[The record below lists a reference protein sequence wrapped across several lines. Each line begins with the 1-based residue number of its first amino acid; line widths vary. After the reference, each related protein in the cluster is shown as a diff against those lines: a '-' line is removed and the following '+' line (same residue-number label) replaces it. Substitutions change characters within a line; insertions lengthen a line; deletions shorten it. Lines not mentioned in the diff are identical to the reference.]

1 MLETLQNVLDRV
13 LDTMSFHLFTYVPP
27 LVVALLVVVLFW
39 AVAKAVRWTLAKAI
53 KGTGIDR
60 FLSDSGLRSM
70 FDSAGRLH
78 GTPLVAGAA
87 YWLILGGGILVALN
101 VFNTNLTTRM
111 VEAAVFLF
119 PKAVTAGFILLLGAW
134 LAQYLGR
141 SVLVWASNEDLPGP
155 RRLASVTR
163 VITMFVA
170 VVVAAEVL
178 DFAPRVFF
186 AAFIL
191 LVGGAVLAASLA
203 VGLGGRD
210 AVKRY
215 LHERAE
221 RRSEERGEKS
231 LWSHL

>member
-1 MLETLQNVLDRV
+1 MLETLQNVFDRIR
-13 LDTMSFHLFTYVPP
+13 DTISFHLFTYVPP
-27 LVVALLVVVLFW
+27 LVVALLIVVLFW
-39 AVAKAVRWTLAKAI
+39 IMAKAVRWTLTKMI
-53 KGTGIDR
+53 KGAGIDK
-60 FLSDSGLRSM
+60 FLSDSGFRSM

-87 YWLILGGGILVALN
+87 YWLIFGGGLLVALN
-101 VFNTNLTTRM
+101 VFNTNLSTRI
-111 VEAAVFLF
+111 VEAAVFLL

-134 LAQYLGR
+134 LAQFLGR

-186 AAFIL
+186 AAFII

-210 AVKRY
+210 AVRHY
-215 LHERAE
+215 LQGRAE
-221 RRSEERGEKS
+221 RRDDESEKS

>member
-1 MLETLQNVLDRV
+1 MLETLQNVFDRIR
-13 LDTMSFHLFTYVPP
+13 DTISFHLFTYVPP
-27 LVVALLVVVLFW
+27 LVVALLIVVLFW
-39 AVAKAVRWTLAKAI
+39 IMAKAVRWTLTKMI
-53 KGTGIDR
+53 KGAGIDK

-87 YWLILGGGILVALN
+87 YWLIFGGGLLVALN
-101 VFNTNLTTRM
+101 VFNTNLSTRI
-111 VEAAVFLF
+111 VEAAVFLL

-134 LAQYLGR
+134 LAQFLGR

-186 AAFIL
+186 AAFII

-210 AVKRY
+210 AVRHY
-215 LHERAE
+215 LQGRAE
-221 RRSEERGEKS
+221 RRDDESEKS

>member
-1 MLETLQNVLDRV
+1 MLETLQNVFDRIR
-13 LDTMSFHLFTYVPP
+13 DTISFHLFTYVPP
-27 LVVALLVVVLFW
+27 LVVALLIVVLFW
-39 AVAKAVRWTLAKAI
+39 IMAKAVRWTLTKMI
-53 KGTGIDR
+53 KGAGIDK

-87 YWLILGGGILVALN
+87 YWLIFGGGLLVALN
-101 VFNTNLTTRM
+101 VFNTNLSTRI
-111 VEAAVFLF
+111 VEAAVFLL

-134 LAQYLGR
+134 LAQFLGR

-186 AAFIL
+186 AAFII

-203 VGLGGRD
+203 VGLGGRE
-210 AVKRY
+210 AVRHY
-215 LHERAE
+215 LQDRAE
-221 RRSEERGEKS
+221 RRDDESEKS